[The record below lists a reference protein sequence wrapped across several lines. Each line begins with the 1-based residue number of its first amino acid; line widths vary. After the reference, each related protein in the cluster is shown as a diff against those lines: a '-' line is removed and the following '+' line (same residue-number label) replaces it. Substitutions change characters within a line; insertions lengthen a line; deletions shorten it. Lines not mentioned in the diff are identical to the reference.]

1 MGVVVG
7 EGMGVG
13 VGVGVAVGVKGGVG
27 VAVGVGMGVAV
38 EAGCEQPIATGRT
51 KAMAIPISNNA
62 LDRISNATAA
72 SDFFTLYAP
81 EMMNISTGFSA

>member
-1 MGVVVG
+1 MA
-7 EGMGVG
+7 VG
-13 VGVGVAVGVKGGVG
+13 VGTGVRVGVRVAAGVKGGVG
-27 VAVGVGMGVAV
+27 IAVGVGIGVAVGVVW
-38 EAGCEQPIATGRT
+38 EQPIETSKT